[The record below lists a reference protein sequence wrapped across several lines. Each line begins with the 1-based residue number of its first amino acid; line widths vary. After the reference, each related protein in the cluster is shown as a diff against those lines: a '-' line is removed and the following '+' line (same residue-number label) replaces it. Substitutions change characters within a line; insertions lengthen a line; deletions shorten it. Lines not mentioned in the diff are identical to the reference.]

1 MNNNILV
8 FTDLDGTLLDSD
20 TYSYKSAL
28 PALKL
33 IKNKKIPLIFCS
45 SKTKSEIEMYR
56 KRIGNDDPFISENG
70 GGIYIPRDY
79 FSHDVEPA
87 KSANGYEIIELGT
100 SYKKIVKVLNS
111 IKKDSALRIKGFSEM
126 SVTEVSQ
133 YTGLDRRLAK
143 LSKRRHFDEPF
154 LIFGNDK
161 ESIYVTTEIIRR
173 GYNHTQGG
181 IFHHIMGKNDKGK
194 AVKILIRIFKKK
206 HPKLLSV
213 ALGDS
218 FNDLPMFEVVDR
230 PILLKNPDGE
240 YDSRIKLS
248 NMIFAD
254 GVGPKGWNQ
263 AVLALLSD
271 LN

>member
-1 MNNNILV
+1 MDKYLLV
-8 FTDLDGTLLDSD
+8 FTDLDGTLLEFE
-20 TYSYKSAL
+20 TYSFKAAL

-33 IKNKKIPLIFCS
+33 IKEESIPLIFCS
-45 SKTKSEIEMYR
+45 SKTMSEIELYR

-70 GGIYIPRDY
+70 GGIFIPKGY
-79 FSHDVEPA
+79 FSQKFKYDKTA
-87 KSANGYEIIELGT
+87 RGYEIIELGT
-100 SYKKIVKVLNS
+100 SYIKLIEVLKS
-111 IKKDSALRIKGFSEM
+111 IKRESGLNIKCFSEM
-126 SVTEVSQ
+126 TTEEVSG
-133 YTGLDRRLAK
+133 YTGLDERLAK

-154 LIFGNDK
+154 LIFGNEK
-161 ESIYVTTEIIRR
+161 ESIYVRTEIIRR
-173 GYNHTQGG
+173 GYNHTEGG

-206 HPKLLSV
+206 YPKLLSV

-218 FNDLPMFEVVDR
+218 FNDLPMFEVVDKA
-230 PILLKNPDGE
+230 ILLKNPDGE
-240 YDSRIKLS
+240 YDSRIKLT